1 VKGKALFVYFS
12 FGEASPGLT
21 GLLGNIRWGRILH
34 QIH

>member
-12 FGEASPGLT
+12 FAEEPASPPDSV
-21 GLLGNIRWGRILH
+21 RWRRLFH